1 MNFILKECK
10 KLRKNENNLVKIY
23 KFVRNLSSPNI
34 RYYVTCLINP
44 LMKILRNEARN
55 CNFCNQF

>member
-10 KLRKNENNLVKIY
+10 KLRKNENNSVKIY

-34 RYYVTCLINP
+34 RYYVTLN
-44 LMKILRNEARN
+44 
-55 CNFCNQF
+55 